1 MAGKHRGSSA
11 AELVLLKQL
20 LQQGQA
26 IKEFAFVIQQ
36 KRPMRLFCNII
47 ILFSINTG
55 TLSVGYLGRE
65 NSSC

>member
-1 MAGKHRGSSA
+1 MAGRHRGSSA

-36 KRPMRLFCNII
+36 KRPMQS
-47 ILFSINTG
+47 ILQHYYFIFH
-55 TLSVGYLGRE
+55 
-65 NSSC
+65 